1 MTAEDEVR
9 ERAQAWDRAMISN
22 DADAIGLF
30 MADEWVIVGSDG
42 HVTDRTGFLGQIH
55 SGRLTHDVMTTEDA
69 QVIVY
74 DDVATLVARGMSAGH
89 YDGHAFR
96 EIERQSN
103 VFVRRDGEWR
113 CVLTHLSR
121 IS

>member
-1 MTAEDEVR
+1 MTSEVEVR
-9 ERAQAWDRAMISN
+9 ERARAWDRAMISN

-42 HVTDRTGFLGQIH
+42 HVTDRAGFLEQIR
-55 SGRLTHDVMTTEDA
+55 SGRLTHNVMTTEDA
-69 QVIVY
+69 QVTVY
-74 DDVATLVARGMSAGH
+74 NDVATLVARGVSSGH
-89 YDGHAFR
+89 YDGLEFR
-96 EIERQSN
+96 EVERQSN